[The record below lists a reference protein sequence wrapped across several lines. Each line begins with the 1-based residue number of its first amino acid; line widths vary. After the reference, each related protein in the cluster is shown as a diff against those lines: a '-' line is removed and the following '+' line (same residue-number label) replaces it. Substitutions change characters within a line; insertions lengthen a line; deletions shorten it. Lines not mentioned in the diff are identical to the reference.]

1 MLHFLQVRTRIAQI
15 WPYTTNDKRLRHT
28 ASMWVSLLLVWC
40 TAMSLT
46 SCSNIDCPLDNVVS
60 MQCNLFSY
68 ETKSAY
74 TLTDELTVT
83 PAGRDTVLLNKATNI
98 QSFLLP
104 LKEAGERD
112 TLLLHFSNTADQS
125 ATDTLFITHT
135 LHPHFESLDCPSS
148 VFHTITAVRAT
159 SHALSEMPLT
169 IDSVSLVRSIVNYD
183 DVENIRIFL
192 RSTTSK

>member
-1 MLHFLQVRTRIAQI
+1 MLHFLQVRTRISQI
-15 WPYTTNDKRLRHT
+15 WPYTTNDNPLRHA
-28 ASMWVSLLLVWC
+28 ASMCVGLLLTWC

-83 PAGRDTVLLNKATNI
+83 PAGKDTVLLNKATNI
-98 QSFLLP
+98 QNFLLP